1 VCSGQ
6 KEGLTIQICDRDVH
20 VDPWNIGQNL
30 AKVGLDLWVY
40 TGSFAIPKAARRSTM
55 TVNKVILIGNL
66 GQDPE
71 LRSTG
76 SGTPVLNL
84 RIATSERVRDGQDG
98 WKDQTEWH
106 NVVVFGRTAENVARF
121 KKKGESVYI
130 EGRLQTRKWKDRSG
144 ADRWSTEVVANQVR
158 FLGSRQNTGG
168 SAYDSD
174 GGGYNRNADNPGPS
188 PSPSPQAAPS
198 PSPQAA
204 PEVPPYE
211 NEDIPF

>member
-1 VCSGQ
+1 
-6 KEGLTIQICDRDVH
+6 
-20 VDPWNIGQNL
+20 
-30 AKVGLDLWVY
+30 
-40 TGSFAIPKAARRSTM
+40 M

-84 RIATSERVRDGQDG
+84 RIATSERVRDGQGG

-130 EGRLQTRKWKDRSG
+130 EGRLQTRKWQDRNG

-158 FLGSRQNTGG
+158 FIGGRQSSGG
-168 SAYDSD
+168 SAYDGG
-174 GGGYNRNADNPGPS
+174 GGGYSRPT
-188 PSPSPQAAPS
+188 PQVTPQPAA
-198 PSPQAA
+198 QAVPTPA
-204 PEVPPYE
+204 PDVPPYE